1 MRPVKLTI
9 SAFGPYA
16 GKVELDMDKLGDRG
30 LYLIAGDT
38 GAGKTT
44 LFDAITFALYDGA
57 SGENREPVMFRSKYA
72 APDTPTFVEL
82 VFIYAGKEY
91 RVTRNPEY
99 ERPARRGTG
108 TTVQRADAELTY
120 PDGRVVTKT
129 RDVTNAVQE
138 IMGIDRNQFTQIAM
152 IAQGDFLKLLL
163 ASTEERK
170 AIFRQIFKTELYQKL
185 QERLKTESAALGDQ
199 CKAAQSSVEQYIKG
213 VLCSE
218 DDVLNIEL
226 SAAKDGRMLISDS
239 VELIGK
245 ILDQDIHAEADFKNQ
260 LNDLDQKLEN
270 VNANLG
276 KAEEYRKAAIALS
289 EAEAEKQTA
298 EPKLKLL
305 QETLEN
311 EKSKQSAR
319 ESLDREIALLEAE
332 LSNYDVLDEQKA
344 ELNAAEKLLQTYVVS
359 ETADKQ
365 KLEESQARIGNLKLE
380 QKSLEHAG
388 EQKEKFSS
396 ERTRK
401 ENGKEKIHAL
411 RRELAGYQN
420 SAQELIKF
428 EEAFKAAVNAQKRM
442 AEERDK
448 QDTAIKAIREEIK
461 SLENVPSLRE
471 KLLHEKEAAENRSLK
486 ISALSSKLSAFKSS
500 RQKLQAAQERCKRHA
515 DRADLLLED
524 FKAKNQMF
532 LSEQA
537 GILAETFHEGD
548 PCPVCGSK
556 VHPNKA
562 HKSDKAPS
570 EEELNSAK
578 LAWERAQSAT
588 IDASRTAG
596 QINGE
601 VSAQKDN
608 LEQQIREL
616 IGNCSIDN
624 CQERLTALSDE
635 TRVTLTTLGQELLK
649 AEQQIKR
656 KAKLDE
662 ILAQKESDY
671 QKALEKLE
679 QLAQETA
686 TAERDK
692 NSLTGSVSA
701 KLETFK
707 LNAAEIIGECSLEE
721 VSGAV
726 DKLLAEAEASI
737 ADIDH
742 KISAE
747 DLNVKRKSE
756 LDGLISEEESA
767 IKKIEQ
773 ELAETKE
780 QIASVK
786 TKMQEIRKQI
796 DLLSQ
801 KLGFESKKAA
811 EGHRTSLLEK
821 KASMQQALKNAEDA
835 YAASEKSMTELKGR
849 IEQMKQ
855 QLADACEINVEQETA
870 KKKALLAEKNVLAE
884 KEKAVHVRIA
894 TNQAAIQNIKTKSS
908 DLAATEA
915 QWTWVKA
922 LANTANGNIS
932 GKEKIMLET
941 YIQMTYFDRILA
953 RANTRFMVMSGGQ
966 YELKRRVEAE
976 NNRSQSGLE
985 MDVIDHYNGTE
996 RSVKTLS
1003 GGESFKASLSL
1014 ALGLSD
1020 EIQSSAGGIRLDTM
1034 FVDEGFGSL
1043 DEESLQQAMRALYGL
1058 TEGNRLVGIIS
1069 HVSELKEKIDKQIV
1083 VTKEKSGGSR
1093 AVIIC

>member
-1 MRPVKLTI
+1 MRPVKLMI

-16 GKVELDMDKLGDRG
+16 GKVDLELDKLGDRG
-30 LYLIAGDT
+30 LYLITGDT

-44 LFDAITFALYDGA
+44 IFDAITYALYDGA
-57 SGENREPVMFRSKYA
+57 SGENREPIMFRSKYA

-82 VFIYAGKEY
+82 VFMNAGKEY

-99 ERPARRGTG
+99 ERPAKRGTG
-108 TTVQRADAELTY
+108 MTVQRADAELIY

-163 ASTEERK
+163 ASTEDRK

-185 QERLKTESAALGDQ
+185 QERLKTESAALSDQ
-199 CKAAQSSVEQYIKG
+199 CKAAKSSVDQYIKG
-213 VLCSE
+213 VLCNE

-226 SAAKDGRMLISDS
+226 STAKDGRMLISDS
-239 VELIGK
+239 IELIER
-245 ILDQDIHAEADFKNQ
+245 ILAQDIQVKADFENQ
-260 LNDLDQKLEN
+260 MKDLDQKLEN

-276 KAEEYRKAAIALS
+276 KAEEYRKTEIALS
-289 EAEAEKQTA
+289 TAEAEKQTA

-311 EKSKQSAR
+311 EKSKQPAR
-319 ESLDREIALLEAE
+319 EELDREIALLEAE
-332 LSNYDVLDEQKA
+332 LSNYDVLDERKA
-344 ELNAAEKLLQTYVVS
+344 EWSETEKLFQTYVAS

-365 KLEESQARIGNLKLE
+365 KLGESQAQIENLKLE

-388 EQKEKFSS
+388 EQKEKLSG

-401 ENGKEKIHAL
+401 ENEKEKINSL
-411 RRELAGYQN
+411 LSELAGYQN
-420 SAQELIKF
+420 SALKLIKL
-428 EEAFKAAVNAQKRM
+428 EEALKTAVSAHKM
-442 AEERDK
+442 MVEERDK

-461 SLENVPSLRE
+461 SLENAPSLKE
-471 KLLHEKEAAENRSLK
+471 KLLHEKETAENSSAK
-486 ISALSSKLSAFKSS
+486 IIALSSKLSAFKSS
-500 RQKLQAAQERCKRHA
+500 CQTLQTEQEKYKQAADQA
-515 DRADLLLED
+515 NLLLED
-524 FKAKNQMF
+524 YNAKNQMF

-537 GILAETFHEGD
+537 GILAETLREGD
-548 PCPVCGSK
+548 PCPVCGSI
-556 VHPNKA
+556 VHPNTA
-562 HKSDKAPS
+562 HKSEKAPS
-570 EEELNSAK
+570 EDELESAK
-578 LAWERAQSAT
+578 LAFERAQAAAS
-588 IDASRTAG
+588 DASRTAG

-601 VSAQKDN
+601 VSARKDN

-616 IGNCSIDN
+616 IGDFSIDN
-624 CQERLTALSDE
+624 CQQRLTVLSDE

-656 KAKLDE
+656 KTKLDE
-662 ILAQKESDY
+662 RLAQEESDY

-679 QLAQETA
+679 QLAQEAA

-692 NSLTGSVSA
+692 NSLAGSVGT
-701 KLETFK
+701 KLETLK
-707 LNAAEIIGECSLEE
+707 LHAVEIIGECSLEDF
-721 VSGAV
+721 SGAA
-726 DKLLAEAEASI
+726 DKLLAKAEASI
-737 ADIDH
+737 ADLDRR
-742 KISAE
+742 ISTE
-747 DLNVKRKSE
+747 NLNVKRKSE
-756 LDGLISEEESA
+756 LDGLICEKEST

-773 ELAETKE
+773 ELAGTKE

-786 TKMQEIRKQI
+786 TKMQDTQKQI

-811 EGHRTSLLEK
+811 EGHRTSLVER
-821 KASMQQALKNAEDA
+821 KASMQQTLKNTENA
-835 YAASEKSMTELKGR
+835 YAAAEKSMTELKGR

-855 QLADACEINVEQETA
+855 QLIDACEIDAQQETA
-870 KKKALLAEKNVLAE
+870 KKEALLAEKNVLAE

-894 TNQAAIQNIKTKSS
+894 TNQTAVQNIKAKSAN
-908 DLAATEA
+908 LAATEA
-915 QWTWVKA
+915 KWTWVRA

-966 YELKRRVEAE
+966 YELKRRIEAD

-985 MDVIDHYNGTE
+985 LDVIDHYNGTE